1 MDTSYIEYA
10 ELTGAAEERTLG
22 NGGMLLTPRAGSRY
36 QLSPATGN
44 REREIR
50 RLLLRAVVIFVL
62 FFFAHGAVAGW
73 IVFRDLDRR
82 ALQEKLLE
90 TRQFARGLADEL
102 ARQVAPHGSF
112 ESVRLIES
120 QAVVSRMLDDWT
132 LQTKVVKRLQI
143 QAHDGRVIAEFFPD
157 QGGRSVRYAGTAFGG
172 AAPVSPD
179 SPPISAL
186 PRNRGMTEVRTIGAE
201 RVVEVP
207 VGAGAAK
214 LMLAIV
220 PDALEEEALALRRSL
235 MRQLLIGGAIS
246 SVILALAFLY
256 VLRLIQR
263 TRRLEAESQKAEQLA
278 SLGTLASG
286 LAHEIRNPLN
296 AMNINLQMLEE
307 ELSSSGID
315 ADTLQLLKSS
325 RGEVLR
331 LERLVKDFLAFA
343 KPRVE
348 RREEIAP
355 GELVADVLRFSRP
368 QFHAAGLRL
377 ELKTEEGAPAVWV
390 DPARIRQALL
400 NILQNALEVSPK
412 GGAVVVTVGA
422 TAQGEARIDIA
433 DQGPGIDGAALGH
446 IFEVFW
452 SKKPAGSGLGLP
464 IARRSVELHGGRI
477 EVETAIGKVLP
488 FPAAVVEMARED
500 QRPEAPP
507 GPAAGTP
514 P

>member
-1 MDTSYIEYA
+1 
-10 ELTGAAEERTLG
+10 
-22 NGGMLLTPRAGSRY
+22 
-36 QLSPATGN
+36 
-44 REREIR
+44 
-50 RLLLRAVVIFVL
+50 
-62 FFFAHGAVAGW
+62 
-73 IVFRDLDRR
+73 
-82 ALQEKLLE
+82 
-90 TRQFARGLADEL
+90 
-102 ARQVAPHGSF
+102 
-112 ESVRLIES
+112 
-120 QAVVSRMLDDWT
+120 RMLNDWT
-132 LQTKVVKRLQI
+132 MQTKLVKRVQI
-143 QAHDGRVIAEFFPD
+143 QAQDGRVIEFFPD
-157 QGGRSVRYAGTAFGG
+157 VGGRTMRYAGTAFGG

-186 PRNRGMTEVRTIGAE
+186 PRPRGALEVRPVGGE

-214 LMLAIV
+214 LLLAV
-220 PDALEEEALALRRSL
+220 WPDALEGEALALRRSM

-263 TRRLEAESQKAEQLA
+263 TRRLEAEAQKAEQLA

-307 ELSSSGID
+307 ELASSGID
-315 ADTLQLLKSS
+315 PDTLQLLKSS

-348 RREEIAP
+348 RREEIVPA
-355 GELVADVLRFSRP
+355 ELVADVLRFSRP
-368 QFHAAGLRL
+368 QFTAAGLRL
-377 ELKTEEGAPAVWV
+377 ELKAEEGAPVVWV

-400 NILQNALEVSPK
+400 NILQNALEVSPPQ
-412 GGAVVVTVGA
+412 GAVVVTVGA
-422 TAQGEARIDIA
+422 TVQGEARIDVT
-433 DQGPGIDGAALGH
+433 DQGPGIEAEALDH

-464 IARRSVELHGGRI
+464 IARRSIELHGGRI
-477 EVETAIGKVLP
+477 EVETEPGRGSTFRIVL
-488 FPAAVVEMARED
+488 PAAVVEMARESD
-500 QRPEAPP
+500 RSDE
-507 GPAAGTP
+507 AAGTP
-514 P
+514 TRSAP

>member
-1 MDTSYIEYA
+1 M
-10 ELTGAAEERTLG
+10 
-22 NGGMLLTPRAGSRY
+22 
-36 QLSPATGN
+36 
-44 REREIR
+44 
-50 RLLLRAVVIFVL
+50 RAVVIFVL

-120 QAVVSRMLDDWT
+120 QAVVSRMLNDWT
-132 LQTKVVKRLQI
+132 MQTKLVKRLQI
-143 QAHDGRVIAEFFPD
+143 QAHDGRVIFEFFPD
-157 QGGRSVRYAGTAFGG
+157 LGGRTVRYAGTAFGG

-186 PRNRGMTEVRTIGAE
+186 PRRRGTPEIRPIGAE

-214 LMLAIV
+214 LLLAVV

-246 SVILALAFLY
+246 SIILALAFLY

-263 TRRLEAESQKAEQLA
+263 TRRLEAETQKAEQLA

-307 ELSSSGID
+307 ELSSAGVDPD
-315 ADTLQLLKSS
+315 ALQLLKSS

-343 KPRVE
+343 RPRVE
-348 RREEIAP
+348 RREEIVP
-355 GELVADVLRFSRP
+355 QELVADVLRFSRP
-368 QFHAAGLRL
+368 QFHAAGLQL
-377 ELKTEEGAPAVWV
+377 ELRTEEGAPVVWV

-400 NILQNALEVSPK
+400 NILQNALEVSPP
-412 GGAVVVTVGA
+412 GSAVVVTVGA
-422 TAQGEARIDIA
+422 TVQGEARIDVT
-433 DQGPGIDGAALGH
+433 DRGPGIDGAALEH

-477 EVETAIGKVLP
+477 EVETEVGKGSTFRIVL
-488 FPAAVVEMARED
+488 PAAVVEMAREEG
-500 QRPEAPP
+500 RPEASAGAP
-507 GPAAGTP
+507 GGSAP
-514 P
+514 